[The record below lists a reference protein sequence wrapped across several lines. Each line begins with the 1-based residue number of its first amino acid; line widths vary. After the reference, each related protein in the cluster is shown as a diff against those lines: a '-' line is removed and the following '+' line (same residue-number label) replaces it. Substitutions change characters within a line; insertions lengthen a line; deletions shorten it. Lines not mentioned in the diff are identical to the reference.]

1 MVIHKPLGQVS
12 GLEGNH
18 DEELYVGQH
27 MRLPIKPPS
36 DHTIYQLESDFYR
49 ESIRGGAAQSL
60 SIFVRTV
67 SKLELNWVFDPNFT
81 LPASPPPYTTSLSQV
96 QESQPSVWGLPRSV
110 TTLDAGDTPSLCIWP
125 WSSITMTNPGD
136 TAVSHVWPW
145 TSDFHN
151 GNCPPA
157 YDLLNLDQETTG
169 IEAIRPTPFLTE
181 ASNTL
186 TPLTGY
192 LWSKE
197 YSEYLTMS
205 NEIMSR
211 LRNEICTTRLGQ
223 ATYPH
228 IWDSQIE
235 DECFALFGPSS
246 LMKFS
251 GEYWSTWHIHWT
263 VIHKAT
269 FKISQVPPALVASLV
284 LLATSYSPDSHI
296 KELARR
302 WGDAVE
308 IIVFTDEYFGSGTL
322 FSTLDDVFLER
333 RLRALQAGLA
343 ICVYQIYEGSAVAS
357 QRARRS
363 RFNDIVDVS

>member
-1 MVIHKPLGQVS
+1 MEV
-12 GLEGNH
+12 NH

-27 MRLPIKPPS
+27 SHLPLKPPS
-36 DHTIYQLESDFYR
+36 DHTIHQLELSSYR
-49 ESIRGGAAQSL
+49 ESIRGGAARSL

-67 SKLELNWVFDPNFT
+67 SKLELNWIFDPNFT
-81 LPASPPPYTTSLSQV
+81 LPASPLPYKTSFSQV
-96 QESQPSVWGLPRSV
+96 QDSQPSIWDLPSSI
-110 TTLDAGDTPSLCIWP
+110 TTLEASDTTSSCIWP
-125 WSSITMTNPGD
+125 WNPITMTNPGD

-145 TSDFHN
+145 TTDFHI

-157 YDLLNLDQETTG
+157 YDLLNLDQEITG

-186 TPLTGY
+186 TPLTGP

-211 LRNEICTTRLGQ
+211 LRNDICRTRLGQ

-246 LMKFS
+246 LMKFT

-302 WGDAVE
+302 WADAVE
-308 IIVFTDEYFGSGTL
+308 ILVFTDEYFGSTTL
-322 FSTLDDVFLER
+322 FAALDDVLLER

-343 ICVYQIYEGSAVAS
+343 ICVYQIYEGGAIAS

-363 RFNDIVDVS
+363 RFSDTVDVS